1 MTKFLDDQIFSLFL
15 VILSIKFSAIK
26 PMFKRKR
33 EPVVLVAS
41 HRPRTSTNGW
51 QSSSSSSSDAIAHTR
66 PPSILGKRS
75 YEPENDLSRKR
86 PFLFDAP
93 HGQKRAADFDFEI
106 ERLSKRLRAT
116 TPTAEEALGFLL
128 PHLLEMRRLY
138 LGERQKVNALQE
150 DNRILKQN
158 NTVITQALRDQL
170 TKKSLVQRQLDL
182 ALYRLAL
189 VPDGNSF

>member
-1 MTKFLDDQIFSLFL
+1 
-15 VILSIKFSAIK
+15 
-26 PMFKRKR
+26 
-33 EPVVLVAS
+33 
-41 HRPRTSTNGW
+41 
-51 QSSSSSSSDAIAHTR
+51 
-66 PPSILGKRS
+66 LGKRS

-170 TKKSLVQRQLDL
+170 TKKSLVQRQLDI